1 MAEFIRG
8 GASLPHRD
16 KINNLMNN
24 GCDDGLDSILPLE
37 EFDPFVNETEDETVD
52 NGSISAPPDNL
63 WYHGRLDR
71 YLAEERLYQAN
82 KVGSYLTRE
91 SDRKP
96 GSYVLSYL
104 GKTGINHFRITAV
117 CGDFYI
123 GGRQFD
129 SLSDLIAYY
138 THRSDLLKR
147 ERLIYPVAPPEP
159 VNDKKRIVA
168 ILPYTKMPDTDELT
182 FQKGDIFF
190 VHNDM
195 GDGWLWVTAH
205 RTGEQGMIFRELVQ
219 DLDENID
226 PNTVFNW
233 FHPNLTKSD
242 AVDLLVKAG
251 PGSFLV
257 RPSDN
262 SPGDY
267 SLFFHIN
274 NQIQRFRIEKRGVRY
289 LMGGRTFECLDAV
302 INRYRKEQIVEG
314 HTLALPVCRTTSE
327 TDAPVKPKEIQQAEK
342 IYTTLRECREE
353 VGLKRMKGMKMQGYL
368 FKKSEKNKKWKSLYF
383 VLICFDGNST
393 GGGTS
398 GSTDTHLYFYDNPKR
413 TKPKGLVDLSCAYL
427 YQVDD
432 SVFDRPHC
440 FQLVERA
447 LPCLA
452 TITYLS
458 AGSLEQFQEW
468 ISALRTRCI
477 TQISRSPK
485 AQNLRELRCLQLHIL
500 DAHRLPYKLAPNP
513 YFVISLNQVKVAK
526 TKVKNSGE
534 PFNDEQFTIDDVPPD
549 VLTFTITLYNK
560 GKRSKD
566 TEVAELTVDLNTL
579 TNGDESEDWFPL
591 SGITPIGEWGSVRL
605 RIRYLHDL
613 IMPIEEYSPMLQLLL
628 DPDLEAVKAL
638 SDVCHLDRMPL
649 ANALFRI
656 FRYEQKEADLLRS
669 LNEAEIDK
677 EDETSTLFRGASLT
691 TTIMDLYMKSV
702 CTSFLQA
709 ALKDTISKL
718 LDSKISCELNPSKM
732 DSPDD
737 ACGNAEFLLQV
748 LDEVTLSI
756 FMSVDACPRTL
767 RYIFGC
773 LQRSVI
779 NKWPHE
785 RLVRTRVVSGFVF
798 LRLLCP
804 AILNPRKFNLIS
816 DSPSSPAARSL
827 VMVAKCL
834 QNLANL
840 IEFGGKE
847 PYMEVVNPFILKNKE
862 RMIIFLDQLSSVSEK
877 PDSIDDKIKGDSAR
891 ELATLHHICTSHLKE
906 LQTLSKTQVSLK
918 KLVTVTD
925 MLSKHKQ
932 KYLEMIR

>member
-8 GASLPHRD
+8 GASLPH
-16 KINNLMNN
+16 KEKFNITN
-24 GCDDGLDSILPLE
+24 GCEDVLDSLLTE
-37 EFDPFVNETEDETVD
+37 DFDSFVNEHEDDVTDV
-52 NGSISAPPDNL
+52 NVFTAPPDNL
-63 WYHGRLDR
+63 
-71 YLAEERLYQAN
+71 
-82 KVGSYLTRE
+82 
-91 SDRKP
+91 
-96 GSYVLSYL
+96 
-104 GKTGINHFRITAV
+104 ITAV

-129 SLSDLIAYY
+129 SLPDLIAYY
-138 THRSDLLKR
+138 TYRSDLLKR

-233 FHPNLTKSD
+233 FHPNLTKSE

-314 HTLALPVCRTTSE
+314 HTLALPVCRSTSE
-327 TDAPVKPKEIQQAEK
+327 ADAPIKSKEVQQAEK
-342 IYTTLRECREE
+342 IYTTLRECREQ
-353 VGLKRMKGMKMQGYL
+353 VGLKKMKGVKMQSYL
-368 FKKSEKNKKWKSLYF
+368 YKKSDKNKKWKSLYF
-383 VLICFDGNST
+383 VLICFDGNAA
-393 GGGTS
+393 GGT
-398 GSTDTHLYFYDNPKR
+398 GDTHLYFYDNPKR

-427 YQVDD
+427 YLVDD
-432 SVFDRPHC
+432 SVFDRPYC

-458 AGSLEQFQEW
+458 AGSLELYQEW
-468 ISALRTRCI
+468 ISTLRTRCI

-485 AQNLRELRCLQLHIL
+485 AQNLRELRCLQLNIL
-500 DAHRLPYKLAPNP
+500 DAQRLPYKIAPNP

-526 TKVKNSGE
+526 TKVKNNGE
-534 PFNDEQFTIDDVPPD
+534 PFSDEQFTIDDVPPD

-566 TEVAELTVDLNTL
+566 TEIAELTIDLNTL
-579 TNGDESEDWFPL
+579 TNGDESEDWFSL
-591 SGITPIGEWGSVRL
+591 SGITPIGEWGAIRL

-628 DPDLEAVKAL
+628 DPDLEAVKTL

-656 FRYEQKEADLLRS
+656 FRYEQKEADLLKS
-669 LNEAEIDK
+669 LNEMEIDK

-702 CTSFLQA
+702 CTNFLQV
-709 ALKDTISKL
+709 ALKDTIYKL
-718 LDSKISCELNPSKM
+718 LESKTSCELNPSKM
-732 DSPDD
+732 ESPDD
-737 ACGNAEFLLQV
+737 ACSNAEFLLQI
-748 LDEVTLSI
+748 LDEVALSI
-756 FMSVDACPRTL
+756 FRSVDSCPRTL

-773 LQRSVI
+773 LQRAVM

-816 DSPSSPAARSL
+816 ESPSPTASRSL
-827 VMVAKCL
+827 IMVAKCL

-840 IEFGGKE
+840 VEFGGKE

-862 RMIIFLDQLSSVSEK
+862 RMIVFLDQLS
-877 PDSIDDKIKGDSAR
+877 IFKILI
-891 ELATLHHICTSHLKE
+891 EI
-906 LQTLSKTQVSLK
+906 
-918 KLVTVTD
+918 
-925 MLSKHKQ
+925 
-932 KYLEMIR
+932 